1 QGRLFCELDKAY
13 GKGAPDGM
21 KVDTAG
27 HVYVTG
33 PGGVW
38 VIDVTGEPLGII
50 KIPEGV
56 LNIGFAGST
65 LYLTAQSKVL
75 RIGLQVSGI

>member
-1 QGRLFCELDKAY
+1 
-13 GKGAPDGM
+13 
-21 KVDTAG
+21 
-27 HVYVTG
+27 
-33 PGGVW
+33 VW
-38 VIDVTGEPLGII
+38 VIDVTREPLGII

-65 LYLTAQSKVL
+65 LYLTAQSKIL